1 MQRRSSLF
9 DGFSYPLSMV
19 LFKQLKD
26 HLLHDVFNTQTF
38 MLQGQR
44 LSQKVTLC
52 WTAGT
57 PPARELG
64 GVGDSAA
71 QFSSNLLCHDLVIS
85 K

>member
-38 MLQGQR
+38 MLRGQR
-44 LSQKVTLC
+44 LSKKVTLLDC
-52 WTAGT
+52 GNA
-57 PPARELG
+57 PCP
-64 GVGDSAA
+64 
-71 QFSSNLLCHDLVIS
+71 
-85 K
+85 